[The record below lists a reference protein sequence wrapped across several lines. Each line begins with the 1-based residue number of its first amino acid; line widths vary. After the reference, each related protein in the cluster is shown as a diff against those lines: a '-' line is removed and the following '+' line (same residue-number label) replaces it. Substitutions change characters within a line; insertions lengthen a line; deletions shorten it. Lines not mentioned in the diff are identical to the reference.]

1 MGNGYS
7 ETHYERNTMFET
19 VFMITAILFMLMI
32 IFFLLVSISA
42 GAATVKQKREIREIE
57 RSLLLKGKELE
68 AASAEYKKAKIFLD
82 FMTKHVGEEFVNAV
96 MTDLERHSQ

>member
-1 MGNGYS
+1 
-7 ETHYERNTMFET
+7 MFET

-42 GAATVKQKREIREIE
+42 AAATVKREREIREIK

-68 AASAEYKKAKIFLD
+68 AASGEYKKAKIFLD
-82 FMTKHVGEEFVNAV
+82 FMTKHAGEEFVNAV
-96 MTDLERHSQ
+96 MTDLERRSQ

>member
-1 MGNGYS
+1 
-7 ETHYERNTMFET
+7 MFET

-42 GAATVKQKREIREIE
+42 SAATVKQKREIREIE

-82 FMTKHVGEEFVNAV
+82 FMTKYAGEEFVNAV
-96 MTDLERHSQ
+96 MTDLERRSQ